1 MPEPVSVTVFPDGPL
16 KISNAEAARYCG
28 EPIDASGDLFICR
41 CGDSTNVIRR
51 EQQTRRADEAITQF
65 FTCKTCSHAWRVG

>member
-1 MPEPVSVTVFPDGPL
+1 MEDSDL
-16 KISNAEAARYCG
+16 LEIEAALAAYTGHRK
-28 EPIDASGDLFICR
+28 EPTKCKR